1 MLLVGQAGIHFR
13 EALLR
18 GDAGA
23 ALGCLP
29 ELDTAHHVE
38 LLLGAAIRDG
48 RDDFAAAACYLAGDW
63 PGLCARL
70 AVPGA
75 DHRHDEVAAA
85 YVATGRAPSTW
96 CATGFPPNGD
106 VRGGLPDAR
115 VAAALTAGVS
125 GLALLDAFADLP
137 LHAAVDHYY
146 RVGSLH
152 ALGCRPLLI
161 LAITAGPPPG

>member
-1 MLLVGQAGIHFR
+1 MLLVGQAGIRLR
-13 EALLR
+13 ESLLR
-18 GDAGA
+18 GDVDGA
-23 ALGCLP
+23 LACLP
-29 ELDTAHHVE
+29 ELDPPHRVE

-48 RDDFAAAACYLAGDW
+48 RDDFASAGCYLAGDW

-70 AVPGA
+70 AAPGA

-85 YVATGRAPSTW
+85 YVATGRAPSAW
-96 CATGFPPNGD
+96 SPTGLPLQGD
-106 VRGGLPDAR
+106 VRGGLPDVR
-115 VAAALTAGVS
+115 VAAALTAGVA

-161 LAITAGPPPG
+161 LAMTGGPPLG